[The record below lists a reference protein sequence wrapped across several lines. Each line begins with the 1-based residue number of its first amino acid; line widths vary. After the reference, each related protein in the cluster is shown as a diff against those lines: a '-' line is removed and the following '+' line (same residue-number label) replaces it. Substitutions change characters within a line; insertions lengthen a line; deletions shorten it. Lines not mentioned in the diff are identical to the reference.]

1 MSSSGRGFQIE
12 YPAIT
17 LHAIS
22 RAESGPSIYCQ
33 LDENAGARADQQNE
47 DEDSPMREL
56 SIVPKEAASCQYFS
70 TL

>member
-12 YPAIT
+12 YPTII

-33 LDENAGARADQQNE
+33 LDETTTGADQQNE
-47 DEDSPMREL
+47 DEDRPLREL
-56 SIVPKEAASCQYFS
+56 TIIPKEAGSCM
-70 TL
+70 